1 MKKLVGFVLF
11 SLGAV
16 ALGGCPIYPDRDSR
30 VCSGS
35 GCYSCPDDYYSS
47 SCTNYY
53 CYDSYDCPTGYTC
66 DSANR
71 CTLAPTAPP
80 STPGPVCTQPSDCPS
95 GQTCGADSRCHPGD
109 CTSVGCPAAYTCK
122 LSGGKASC
130 EPRTSSS
137 SCKADGDCASKGA
150 GYKCLSGSCVAPG
163 DQCTDATQCAGGSL
177 CVQGACTP
185 ACSANKPCPTGY
197 SCDLAKGVCTGNAG
211 PCTSDTQCSAGLKC
225 VSQHCVD
232 KCGAGGTCAS
242 GLICVDGGCV
252 PDQKPV
258 FVCDTEG
265 VQDKCQSGSVCLRH
279 SCYLGCDP
287 KATDACK
294 TSDKFN
300 VCKSVDA
307 GAGKTVNVCGSDTNL
322 GSECGPEKACASP
335 LICIDGYCK

>member
-16 ALGGCPIYPDRDSR
+16 ALGGCPIYPDRASR

-137 SCKADGDCASKGA
+137 SCSASSSA
-150 GYKCLSGSCVAPG
+150 RPSCRRA
-163 DQCTDATQCAGGSL
+163 AS
-177 CVQGACTP
+177 
-185 ACSANKPCPTGY
+185 
-197 SCDLAKGVCTGNAG
+197 
-211 PCTSDTQCSAGLKC
+211 SD
-225 VSQHCVD
+225 
-232 KCGAGGTCAS
+232 
-242 GLICVDGGCV
+242 
-252 PDQKPV
+252 
-258 FVCDTEG
+258 
-265 VQDKCQSGSVCLRH
+265 
-279 SCYLGCDP
+279 
-287 KATDACK
+287 
-294 TSDKFN
+294 
-300 VCKSVDA
+300 
-307 GAGKTVNVCGSDTNL
+307 
-322 GSECGPEKACASP
+322 
-335 LICIDGYCK
+335 